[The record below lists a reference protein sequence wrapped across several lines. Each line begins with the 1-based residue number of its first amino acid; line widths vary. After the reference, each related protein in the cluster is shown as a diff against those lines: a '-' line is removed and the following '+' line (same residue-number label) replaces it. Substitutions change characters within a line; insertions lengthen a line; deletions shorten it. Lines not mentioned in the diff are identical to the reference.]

1 MATTKQAQ
9 QGGRSD
15 PQSAQQQGTGQQSTQ
30 GESPQQM
37 QRTGGGQRGGMSR
50 RGQFA
55 PSFAASPFTLMRALN
70 DEMGRLFEGFLT
82 GSGTGGLGQSDLGR
96 MPALAQ
102 ATDFVPQ
109 IQVFERN
116 NRLVIRADLPGVER
130 GDVRVEI
137 RDDAVVLQGERR
149 EEREDRRG
157 GIYVSEVVA
166 GSFYR
171 EIPLPENVNVD
182 QATAIFRDGVL
193 EIVIPETEQA
203 REPRRLDV
211 QDASQSRDQSQA
223 QGSGGSQSQAQASG
237 GSQSQ
242 AAGSGS

>member
-1 MATTKQAQ
+1 MATTKQGQ
-9 QGGRSD
+9 QTGRSEQ
-15 PQSAQQQGTGQQSTQ
+15 QSAQQQGTGQQSTQ
-30 GESPQQM
+30 GQSAQQM
-37 QRTGGGQRGGMSR
+37 QRSGGGQRGGMSR

-82 GSGTGGLGQSDLGR
+82 GSAPGSLTQSDLGR

-102 ATDFVPQ
+102 VADWIPQ
-109 IQVFERN
+109 VEVFERN

-137 RDDAVVLQGERR
+137 RDDAVVIQGERR
-149 EEREDRRG
+149 EEQEKRQG
-157 GIYVSEVVA
+157 GVYVSEVVS

-171 EIPLPENVNVD
+171 EIPLPENVSVD

-193 EIVIPETEQA
+193 EIVIPETQQA

-223 QGSGGSQSQAQASG
+223 QSSTGSQAQAAG
-237 GSQSQ
+237 TGS
-242 AAGSGS
+242 

>member
-15 PQSAQQQGTGQQSTQ
+15 PQSAQQQGTGQQGTGQQ
-30 GESPQQM
+30 GTPGQSAQPM
-37 QRTGGGQRGGMSR
+37 QRMGGGQRGGMAR

-82 GSGTGGLGQSDLGR
+82 GSAPGALTQSDIGQ

-102 ATDFVPQ
+102 TADWTPRVEA
-109 IQVFERN
+109 FERD
-116 NRLVIRADLPGVER
+116 NRLVIRADLPGVDR
-130 GDVRVEI
+130 GDVRGDI
-137 RDDAVVLQGERR
+137 RDDAVILQGERR
-149 EEREDRRG
+149 EEHERRQG
-157 GIYVSEVVA
+157 GIYVSEVVS

-182 QATAIFRDGVL
+182 EATAAFRDGVL
-193 EIVIPETEQA
+193 EIVIPETQQA

-211 QDASQSRDQSQA
+211 QDASQSRDQSQ
-223 QGSGGSQSQAQASG
+223 SQSTG
-237 GSQSQ
+237 GAR

>member
-9 QGGRSD
+9 QGGRSEQ
-15 PQSAQQQGTGQQSTQ
+15 QSAQQQGTGQQSTQ
-30 GESPQQM
+30 GQSPQQM
-37 QRTGGGQRGGMSR
+37 QRSGGQRGGMSR

-82 GSGTGGLGQSDLGR
+82 GSSPGALTQSDLGR
-96 MPALAQ
+96 MPALADV
-102 ATDFVPQ
+102 ADWTPQ

-116 NRLVIRADLPGVER
+116 NRLVIRADLPGVDREN
-130 GDVRVEI
+130 VQVEI
-137 RDDAVVLQGERR
+137 RDDAVVIQGERR
-149 EEREDRRG
+149 EEHEQRRG
-157 GIYVSEVVA
+157 GVYVSEVVA

-193 EIVIPETEQA
+193 EIVIPETQQA

-211 QDASQSRDQSQA
+211 QEASQSRDQSQSQSA
-223 QGSGGSQSQAQASG
+223 GGSQAQA
-237 GSQSQ
+237 
-242 AAGSGS
+242 AGTGT

>member
-1 MATTKQAQ
+1 MATTKQGQ
-9 QGGRSD
+9 QTGQSD
-15 PQSAQQQGTGQQSTQ
+15 QQSAQQQGTGQQGTQ
-30 GESPQQM
+30 GQSAQQM

-82 GSGTGGLGQSDLGR
+82 GSAPGSLTQSDLGR

-102 ATDFVPQ
+102 VADWIPQ
-109 IQVFERN
+109 VEVFERN

-149 EEREDRRG
+149 EEQERRQG
-157 GIYVSEVVA
+157 GVYVSEVVS

-193 EIVIPETEQA
+193 EIVIPETQQA

-223 QGSGGSQSQAQASG
+223 QSSTGSQAQAAG
-237 GSQSQ
+237 TGS
-242 AAGSGS
+242 

>member
-9 QGGRSD
+9 GGRSEQ
-15 PQSAQQQGTGQQSTQ
+15 QSAQQQGTGQQSTQ
-30 GESPQQM
+30 GQSPQQM

-55 PSFAASPFTLMRALN
+55 PSFGASPFTLMRALN
-70 DEMGRLFEGFLT
+70 DEMGRLFESFLT
-82 GSGTGGLGQSDLGR
+82 GSSPGALTQSDLGR

-102 ATDFVPQ
+102 AADWAPQ

-116 NRLVIRADLPGVER
+116 NRLVIRADLPGVDR
-130 GDVRVEI
+130 GDVQVEI
-137 RDDAVVLQGERR
+137 RDDAVVIQGERR
-149 EEREDRRG
+149 EEHEKRRG

-193 EIVIPETEQA
+193 EIVIPETQQA

-211 QDASQSRDQSQA
+211 QEASQSRDQSQSQSA
-223 QGSGGSQSQAQASG
+223 GGSQAQA
-237 GSQSQ
+237 
-242 AAGSGS
+242 AGTGT